1 MLLYHETL
9 VNINVLAS
17 GKERGVAEMN
27 AQGMQLLNLHW

>member
-9 VNINVLAS
+9 VNINVFAL

-27 AQGMQLLNLHW
+27 AQGTQLLNPHW